1 MQVSRGQDALL
12 RYCMAPNYRD
22 RPLSLDVALALGG
35 TGAASY
41 LTPTEIMSRQNAFFE
56 KAATFLTH
64 EQGSGAGTVAAAVPS
79 PPPTVEA
86 SMEPREVGAV
96 LCGRHQEARVMTR
109 AGKYSSMNARGDL
122 SRCAAA

>member
-41 LTPTEIMSRQNAFFE
+41 LTPTEIMGRQNAFFE

-64 EQGSGAGTVAAAVPS
+64 EQGSGAGTAAALPS

-86 SMEPREVGAV
+86 SVEPREVGAV
-96 LCGRHQEARVMTR
+96 LCGRRQEARVKAR
-109 AGKYSSMNARGDL
+109 AGKCSSMNACGDL
-122 SRCAAA
+122 SRCAVA